1 MNSIQL
7 GDNYSEPEAPDAYQA
22 FYHNDC
28 ETIEQRC
35 EVSEMLSELSYL
47 YDIMDLHVL
56 HLTVEDS
63 DFLKP
68 SNFDFVCST
77 TQVQSEVLS
86 DLALKNP

>member
-1 MNSIQL
+1 
-7 GDNYSEPEAPDAYQA
+7 
-22 FYHNDC
+22 
-28 ETIEQRC
+28 
-35 EVSEMLSELSYL
+35 MLSELSYL

-86 DLALKNP
+86 DLALKNPQQSELRQFLNGYYTHGDGFQ